1 MSSMKNGKAVGPDE
15 IPAEV
20 VKALGDST
28 VDVLHDLANTI
39 CETGEIPEIL
49 QKSVFITIPKKI
61 GVTECENFRTIA
73 IMSHVIEIFLK
84 ICVLRMKNKIHPE
97 ISEEQY
103 GFQSDKS
110 TGNAIFFLRI
120 LSERAIEMQQ
130 DLQVCFIDYKKAF
143 DRLKHEIV
151 LKKPGEV
158 GIDDKD
164 LRIIQNL
171 YYEQEAS
178 VRVGNAETETIPITK
193 GVRQGCVASPDLFNL
208 YQEMIMRAT
217 TNMAGIKV
225 GGININNIRYADD
238 TALIATSQV
247 NLQRLVARVVVESTA
262 YGMEVNVKKTECM
275 VMTKKESVPERRI
288 TIKGEMVKQVKNCKY
303 LGSNITSDGR
313 CVTEVKCRIAQAKRA
328 FVELDN
334 ILKNKKM
341 SIRTRMRV
349 LKCYVHPI
357 LRYGCEAWTLNAEL
371 KRAINAFEMWC
382 LRRMQRISYVTRKT
396 NKEILQQTGQKREL
410 LKNGMNRQLQFFG
423 QVMRKQKLEHVV
435 ICGKIRGKRG
445 RGRQRLKFMDQL
457 KDVLGGSTEEI
468 LWAVNDRDGWR
479 NKCKEAVKGWPQP

>member
-1 MSSMKNGKAVGPDE
+1 M
-15 IPAEV
+15 
-20 VKALGDST
+20 
-28 VDVLHDLANTI
+28 
-39 CETGEIPEIL
+39 
-49 QKSVFITIPKKI
+49 
-61 GVTECENFRTIA
+61 TECENFRTIA
-73 IMSHVIEIFLK
+73 IMSHVIQILLK

-97 ISEEQY
+97 IAEEQY
-103 GFQSDKS
+103 GFQPDKS
-110 TGNAIFFLRI
+110 TRNAIFFLRI

-130 DLQVCFIDYKKAF
+130 DLHICFIDYKKAF
-143 DRLKHEIV
+143 DCLKHEIV
-151 LKKPGEV
+151 LKKLQEV

-171 YYEQEAS
+171 YYEQKAS
-178 VRVGNAETETIPITK
+178 VRVGNAETETIPIKK

-208 YQEMIMRAT
+208 YQEMIMRVT

-247 NLQRLVARVVVESTA
+247 NLQRLVDRVVVESTA

-275 VMTKKESVPERRI
+275 VMTKKESVPECTI
-288 TIKGEMVKQVKNCKY
+288 TIKGEMVKQVNNFKY

-334 ILKNKKM
+334 ILKSKKM

-357 LRYGCEAWTLNAEL
+357 LQYGCETWTLNAEL
-371 KRAINAFEMWC
+371 RRAINVFEMWC

-396 NKEILQQTGQKREL
+396 NEEILQQTGQKREL
-410 LKNGMNRQLQFFG
+410 LKNVMNRQLQFFG
-423 QVMRKQKLEHVV
+423 HVMRKQKLEHVV
-435 ICGKIRGKRG
+435 ICGKIREKRA

-468 LWAVNDRDGWR
+468 LSAVNDRDGWR
-479 NKCKEAVKGWPQP
+479 NKCREAVEGWSQP